1 MNVQRG
7 EVVLVDFPYPS
18 GTGSKVRPALVI
30 QNDRDNARL
39 VNTIV
44 AQVTGTTH
52 RALEP
57 TQVLIEVGTPEGRQS
72 GLRFDSVVNC
82 VNLVTLHKDKVL
94 RVLGTVP
101 DVIMQKVNDALKA
114 ALELP

>member
-7 EVVLVDFPYPS
+7 DVVLVDFPFA
-18 GTGSKVRPALVI
+18 GGAGSKVRPALII
-30 QNDRDNARL
+30 QNDRDNGRL

-44 AQVTGTTH
+44 AQITGTTH
-52 RALEP
+52 RALEA
-57 TQVLIEVGTPEGRQS
+57 TQVLVEVSTPEGRQS

-82 VNLVTLHKDKVL
+82 VNLATLPKDKVL
-94 RVLGTVP
+94 RLLGSLPAVF
-101 DVIMQKVNDALKA
+101 MQKVNDALKA

>member
-1 MNVQRG
+1 
-7 EVVLVDFPYPS
+7 VDFPYTS
-18 GTGSKVRPALVI
+18 GTRSKVRPALVI

-44 AQVTGTTH
+44 AQITGTTQ

-57 TQVLIEVGTPEGRQS
+57 TQVLVEVGTPEGRQS

-94 RVLGTVP
+94 RVLGSLPNVL
-101 DVIMQKVNDALKA
+101 MQKVNDALKA